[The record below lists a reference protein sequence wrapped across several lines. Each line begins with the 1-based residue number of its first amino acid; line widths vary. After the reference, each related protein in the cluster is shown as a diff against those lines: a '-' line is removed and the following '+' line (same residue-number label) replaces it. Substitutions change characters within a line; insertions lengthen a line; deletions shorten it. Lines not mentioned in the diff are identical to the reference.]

1 MKSEEF
7 FQMSVTKYVV
17 FTIFAIMLAVSG
29 KMACNF

>member
-17 FTIFAIMLAVSG
+17 IRISSIMLAASG
-29 KMACNF
+29 KMA